1 MNNMEE
7 ECVWRKEG
15 KMIIHDR
22 GECMNNDAGRGGGG
36 GGGRRVYVQRKSDV
50 NFSLCKCAPG

>member
-1 MNNMEE
+1 MEE